1 MKQEINMGNPEKRVR
16 LYQDPHRLLMVE
28 KYNTFSE
35 LKVELDRQGYEYL
48 TDTQA
53 ETEEDRYPRLIVMVS
68 KLMRDSFKKYGDLL
82 SFDITYNL
90 LRNFTSDGKQYRL
103 GVFCVTDTNIRI
115 LIAGIALMS
124 QEGARDFA
132 NMFEMFF
139 RLHSQSPQP

>member
-1 MKQEINMGNPEKRVR
+1 
-16 LYQDPHRLLMVE
+16 
-28 KYNTFSE
+28 
-35 LKVELDRQGYEYL
+35 
-48 TDTQA
+48 
-53 ETEEDRYPRLIVMVS
+53 
-68 KLMRDSFKKYGDLL
+68 MRDSFKKYGDLL